1 MFRMKLTLEA
11 RDHHAELA
19 DNVFKMGKI
28 TTMVRAQNQD
38 GNSSSGVNPTP
49 ITGPKPSTTQLDL
62 EVENKILRED
72 NRRTVLE
79 NFRMAGEIKRL
90 KKIVAKHAEGET
102 LQFNSS
108 MRQAPDAAIGSHE
121 FTRILI

>member
-1 MFRMKLTLEA
+1 MKLTLEA
-11 RDHHAELA
+11 RDHHDELT

-28 TTMVRAQNQD
+28 TTMVRTQDQD
-38 GNSSSGVNPTP
+38 GNSSSGGSPTP
-49 ITGPKPSTTQLDL
+49 ITGPKPNTIQSDL
-62 EVENKILRED
+62 EMENKLLRED

-90 KKIVAKHAEGET
+90 KEIVAKHAGVKN

-108 MRQAPDAAIGSHE
+108 IRQASDAATGSYE
-121 FTRILI
+121 FTRVLI